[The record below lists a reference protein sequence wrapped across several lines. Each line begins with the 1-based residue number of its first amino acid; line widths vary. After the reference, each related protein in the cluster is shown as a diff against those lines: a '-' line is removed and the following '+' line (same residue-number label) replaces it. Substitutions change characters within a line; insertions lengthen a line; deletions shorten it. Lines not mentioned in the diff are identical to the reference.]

1 MKHRTATRPPLAS
14 QLLVHHVMISSQ
26 ILMQFDKSPAAA
38 PVIKVT
44 GKAKVPKRA
53 FFWFTVTGI
62 NPEGQRVKGTF
73 NEFSFREAL
82 ELFDSNLIH
91 NGSLWISTDGIWTS
105 PEKRTLLRRKGPN
118 YYHVE
123 ADFAE

>member
-1 MKHRTATRPPLAS
+1 MVQTHVLAK
-14 QLLVHHVMISSQ
+14 
-26 ILMQFDKSPAAA
+26 FEAPAAA
-38 PVIKVT
+38 PVLKFK
-44 GKAKVPKRA
+44 GKAKVPRRA
-53 FFWFTVTGI
+53 VFWFTVTGI
-62 NPEGQRVKGTF
+62 TPEGQRVKGTF

-82 ELFDSNLIH
+82 ELFDSNIIH
-91 NGSLWISTDGIWTS
+91 NGSLWIGTDGSIWAN

>member
-1 MKHRTATRPPLAS
+1 M
-14 QLLVHHVMISSQ
+14 VSSQ
-26 ILMQFDKSPAAA
+26 ILLAFDKPSATSA
-38 PVIKVT
+38 PVIKIT

>member
-1 MKHRTATRPPLAS
+1 
-14 QLLVHHVMISSQ
+14 MISSQ
-26 ILMQFDKSPAAA
+26 ILAAYTTSAPAA
-38 PVIKVT
+38 PVLKIT
-44 GKAKVPKRA
+44 GKAKTPKRA
-53 FFWFTVTGI
+53 FFWFTVTGVT
-62 NPEGQRVKGTF
+62 PEAQRVKGTF

-91 NGSLWISTDGIWTS
+91 NGSLWISTDGIWTA

-123 ADFAE
+123 QDFAE

>member
-1 MKHRTATRPPLAS
+1 MVSH
-14 QLLVHHVMISSQ
+14 Q
-26 ILMQFDKSPAAA
+26 ILLAFDKPAPAPSAA

-44 GKAKVPKRA
+44 GKSKARRPA
-53 FFWFTVTGI
+53 LFWFTVTGI
-62 NPEGQRVKGTF
+62 NPEGQRVKGIF

-91 NGSLWISTDGIWTS
+91 NGSLWISHDGIWVDA
-105 PEKRTLLRRKGPN
+105 EKRTLLRRKGPN

-123 ADFAE
+123 SDFAE